1 MFREDKVV
9 KQSINYEFL
18 INYLKERIIKD
29 EYMDKKELKKILIAL
44 DVKFEEIHGT
54 PNECE

>member
-9 KQSINYEFL
+9 KQSVNYEFL
-18 INYLKERIIKD
+18 INYLKEIIVND
-29 EYMDKKELKKILIAL
+29 DFLDKRELKKILIAL
-44 DVKFEEIHGT
+44 DVKFEEKHGT